1 MVVENTLAIIHWV
14 KFAYFISKQE
24 GEGEGRGGPDQYNL
38 FYFHYVGFE
47 TLTLLRTKI
56 S

>member
-24 GEGEGRGGPDQYNL
+24 GEGEGRGGGLTNII
-38 FYFHYVGFE
+38 YFTF
-47 TLTLLRTKI
+47 I
-56 S
+56 M